1 MDANAFP
8 ARDRER
14 AAGGGW
20 RFPVRI
26 SNLIHSICIIVT
38 LPCLLLCLL
47 TQGREIGENENV
59 VVSRS
64 VRGQSVLMLTNI
76 TADDSGKYSVE
87 VMNDTGYDIASAS
100 VAVEGPPEPP
110 GGRPS
115 VSQGPDRVA
124 VAWCGPPYDGGCFI
138 TGFM

>member
-1 MDANAFP
+1 MALDFSCSA
-8 ARDRER
+8 
-14 AAGGGW
+14 
-20 RFPVRI
+20 
-26 SNLIHSICIIVT
+26 
-38 LPCLLLCLL
+38 LLLLIQTPSYLL
-47 TQGREIGENENV
+47 LLLQGRELSENENV

-64 VRGQSVLMLTNI
+64 MRGQSVLVLTNI

-87 VMNDTGYDIASAS
+87 VMNDTGYDISSVS
-100 VAVEGPPEPP
+100 VAVEGPPEAP

-124 VAWCGPPYDGGCFI
+124 IAWCGPPYDGGCFI

>member
-1 MDANAFP
+1 M
-8 ARDRER
+8 
-14 AAGGGW
+14 
-20 RFPVRI
+20 
-26 SNLIHSICIIVT
+26 T
-38 LPCLLLCLL
+38 LPFLL
-47 TQGREIGENENV
+47 QGREIGETENC
-59 VVSRS
+59 VVSQK

-87 VMNDTGYDIASAS
+87 LMNDTGYDIASAS
-100 VAVEGPPEPP
+100 VAVEGRPDPP

>member
-1 MDANAFP
+1 MGVGCKCISYT
-8 ARDRER
+8 RDQ
-14 AAGGGW
+14 W
-20 RFPVRI
+20 FPVRI
-26 SNLIHSICIIVT
+26 SFVFCFVPHC
-38 LPCLLLCLL
+38 
-47 TQGREIGENENV
+47 QGREIEENENV

-64 VRGQSVLMLTNI
+64 LRGQSVLRLTNI

-87 VMNDTGYDIASAS
+87 LMNDTGYDISSAS

-138 TGFM
+138 TGFV

>member
-1 MDANAFP
+1 MALDFSCSA
-8 ARDRER
+8 
-14 AAGGGW
+14 
-20 RFPVRI
+20 
-26 SNLIHSICIIVT
+26 
-38 LPCLLLCLL
+38 LLLYLCEPPSYLL
-47 TQGREIGENENV
+47 LLLQGRELSENENV

-64 VRGQSVLMLTNI
+64 MRGQSVLVLTNI

-87 VMNDTGYDIASAS
+87 VMNDTGYDISSVS
-100 VAVEGPPEPP
+100 VAVEGPPEAP

-124 VAWCGPPYDGGCFI
+124 IAWCGPPYDGGCFI